1 MTPCMIPTSARAN
14 GCLIRFQTG
23 REKHLLDVRATSPQN
38 YANRGR
44 RVGASVYRVYYVQDT
59 VEHYEGFYETQE
71 EAEEVAECVSDDYE
85 AERVEVRDRYDNIL
99 FVIGDETMVDG

>member
-1 MTPCMIPTSARAN
+1 M
-14 GCLIRFQTG
+14 
-23 REKHLLDVRATSPQN
+23 
-38 YANRGR
+38 
-44 RVGASVYRVYYVQDT
+44 YRVYYVMDT

-99 FVIGDETMVDG
+99 FVIGDETLVSG